1 MIRIRHV
8 FLFALLFTLALGGE
22 MIKEISFPQTLLS
35 LTSKDGYTIVNYGN
49 APEIDAQPG
58 SPSLPV
64 SPVHIV
70 LPPDAEL
77 EGVEVISVEEKRI
90 PGEYLLYPVQ
100 PGRTFSDLKP
110 HPFVPP
116 RDEFYNLSTFYPERI
131 VDFVGTGN
139 KGGFRLCRFLVFP
152 VRYLPARREL
162 YLAEKV
168 KVRIIYNEGRIPPK
182 PISPFKL
189 SLFSSDVSDLV
200 INPEDVAKFAP
211 PVRTTP
217 TFSPNLP
224 PGYYEYV
231 IITPQV
237 YRDSCEPLRYWRQKL
252 GYPARIMTIEEI
264 QQTYPGRDL
273 PEKMRNFIKDADSVW
288 QTVFFF
294 IVRQDAPAQQYRLL
308 RVRYTSNED
317 LPGDIYFSDLDGTWD
332 FNNNNIFGEPADSID
347 GYSDVYVG
355 MMTTESFQEIRTYLN
370 KLFRYEKT
378 PDSTYFKKVLLPVAV
393 SFSMEFNDSIANA
406 VPADWF
412 SCKMYYTGSGISPQ
426 RFTDSINVGYAY
438 TSVIAHGTPR
448 TMELNG
454 SWTGT
459 MARNLTNTNK
469 LNILTAVCCD
479 PGSFDLYNDCL
490 AETITGVAQNGF
502 AAVMMNA
509 RSGWVRVA
517 EYYNYHFFYK
527 FLPRMP
533 IGRHPLCSAYVYVG
547 QALAHSKDQ
556 LRPLWPMTDSSR
568 FRWEA
573 YERNLFGDP
582 AIPMNVDN
590 PHHLNVQFPQAI
602 NIGSNVPVPVTVSY
616 QSNPICSALVCLWM
630 GENVYAKGRT
640 NSSGQLTL
648 YVSPNQ
654 VGSMLITVSA
664 RNYFPFEDSIRIVS
678 TGRYVSYL
686 KHLIDDAPPRGNGDG
701 IPNPGEE
708 LELPTWVKNWG
719 NLSAQNVIGRFF
731 TRDPQAQSSDT
742 LKTFGNIGPQDS
754 AFTGNN
760 GYNLRINTGLGNGY
774 AILCTL
780 ICKDNLDSSW
790 VSRFTITVGTPV
802 FSFQNYLV
810 SDSHCSRPNGR
821 IDPGENPFLQ
831 VAIRNVGL
839 GHGYNCQAKLK
850 AYDTLFIVLDSL
862 ANYGFIPKD
871 SVGVNS
877 SDRFQVFADP
887 RMRPETQVPCTLFIT
902 ADGGYSQKIGFR
914 VGVGVLTITDPIPD
928 GDPAI
933 YYAYDDIDTLYRQ
946 RPVYRWIEL
955 RNRGTQLPI
964 TLDDQTIRIPLP
976 FVFKYYGIRYTD
988 SLSVCS
994 NGWISPIRTTA
1005 TVYTNQPLPDPTPG
1019 NPHAM
1024 ICPNWDDLYPPY
1036 GNRIWYLY
1044 EPDSHRFVIEW
1055 DSVHY
1060 FSPNT
1065 LWDKFE
1071 VIVFDTTVP
1080 TPTGDNRFV
1089 FQYYSANNYTSN
1101 TIGFEDHT
1109 STRGINCVYNGSYH
1123 RAQAPL
1129 VAGRAIAFHTGE
1141 PEVGILEKEISQFNP
1156 LKGNLRV
1163 YPTILRDNTLKIE
1176 YLIAGKEG
1184 KKVTLYDVSGKKV
1197 REITLKSGTQ
1207 TLEMKNLP
1215 SGIYFL
1221 RLKEGKEKSDYKV
1234 LLLK

>member
-1 MIRIRHV
+1 MSKLKPFLLSFILTALV
-8 FLFALLFTLALGGE
+8 FAGE
-22 MIKEISFPQTLLS
+22 IVKEISFPQTLLH
-35 LTSKDGYTIVNYGN
+35 LIPKDGYTVVNYGN

-64 SPVHIV
+64 IPVHIV
-70 LPPDAEL
+70 IPADAEL
-77 EGVEVISVEEKRI
+77 EGVEVLDVEENKI

-116 RDEFYNLSTFYPERI
+116 KEEFYSQQSIYPEKI
-131 VDFVGTGN
+131 LGYIGSGN

-152 VRYLPARREL
+152 VRYLPARKEL
-162 YLAEKV
+162 YLAEKI
-168 KVRIIYNEGRIPPK
+168 KVRVSYNEGRIIPK

-189 SLFSSDVSDLV
+189 TLFSSDVGDLV
-200 INPEDVAKFAP
+200 INPEDVERFAP

-217 TFSPNLP
+217 AFSPNLP

-237 YRDSCEPLRYWRQKL
+237 YRDSCEPLRYWRHKL
-252 GYPARIMTIEEI
+252 GYPARIMTIEDI
-264 QQTYPGRDL
+264 QSTYPGRDL
-273 PEKMRNFIKDADSVW
+273 PEKMRNFVKDADSVW

-370 KLFRYEKT
+370 KLFRYEQN
-378 PDSTYFKKVLLPVAV
+378 PDSTYFEKALLPVAV
-393 SFSMEFNDSIANA
+393 TFSMEFNDSIANA
-406 VPADWF
+406 APADWWC
-412 SCKMYYTGSGISPQ
+412 CKMYMSGGHVQPSPQ
-426 RFTDSINVGYAY
+426 RFTDSINAGYGY

-459 MARNLTNTNK
+459 MACNLTNTNK
-469 LNILTAVCCD
+469 LNVLTAVCCD

-490 AETITGVAQNGF
+490 AETITGIAQNGF

-582 AIPMNVDN
+582 TIPLNVKN
-590 PHHLNVQFPQAI
+590 PHHLTAQFPQTI
-602 NIGSNVPVPVTVSY
+602 NIGSNVPVPVTVTY
-616 QSNPICSALVCLWM
+616 QSNPICSALVCLMM

-640 NSSGQLTL
+640 NGSGQLTL

-654 VGSMLITVSA
+654 VGTMLLTISA
-664 RNYFPFEDSIRIVS
+664 RNYFPYEDSIRVVS
-678 TGRYVSYL
+678 TGRYVC
-686 KHLIDDAPPRGNGDG
+686 HLRHFIDDAPPRGNGDG

-719 NLSAQNVIGRFF
+719 NLTAQNVIGRFF

-742 LKTFGNIGPQDS
+742 IKTFGNIPAGDS
-754 AFTGNN
+754 AFTGSN
-760 GYNLRINTGLGNGY
+760 GYNLRINTGLSNGY

-810 SDSHCSRPNGR
+810 SDSHAQRPNGR
-821 IDPGENPFLQ
+821 IDPGEDAFLR
-831 VAIRNVGL
+831 VAIKNVGL

-850 AYDTLFIVLDSL
+850 AYDTLFFVWDSL

-871 SVGVNS
+871 SVRINNE
-877 SDRFQVFADP
+877 DRFRVYADP
-887 RMRPETQVPCTLFIT
+887 RMRPETQVPCTLFLT
-902 ADGGYSQKIGFR
+902 ADGSYTQKVGFTI
-914 VGVGVLTITDPIPD
+914 GVGALTITDPIPD

-933 YYAYDDIDTLYRQ
+933 YYAYDNIDTFYVQ
-946 RPVYRWIEL
+946 HPTYRWIEL

-964 TLDDQTIRIPLP
+964 TSDDQTIRILLP
-976 FVFKYYGIRYTD
+976 FVFKYYGQRFAE
-988 SLSVCS
+988 SLSVCG
-994 NGWISPIRTTA
+994 NGWIAPGRYTSA
-1005 TVYTNQPLPDPTPG
+1005 VYTNQPLPDPTSS
-1019 NPHAM
+1019 NPHSM
-1024 ICPNWDDLYPPY
+1024 ICVNWDDLYPPY

-1044 EPDSHRFVIEW
+1044 EPDSHRFIIEW

-1065 LWDKFE
+1065 QWDKFE
-1071 VIVFDTTVP
+1071 IIVYDTTVP
-1080 TPTGDNRFV
+1080 TPTGDNKIV
-1089 FQYYSANNYTSN
+1089 FQYYTANNYTSN
-1101 TIGFEDHT
+1101 TVGIENNA
-1109 STRGINCVYNGSYH
+1109 STRGICGLYNGTYH

-1129 VAGRAIAFHTGE
+1129 IPGRAISFETGE
-1141 PEVGILEKEISQFNP
+1141 PQVGILEKEISSFEP
-1156 LKGNLRV
+1156 IKGILKI
-1163 YPTILRDNTLKIE
+1163 YPTVLRGDLKIE
-1176 YLIAGKEG
+1176 YFLSEKEIKKVILYDAVG
-1184 KKVTLYDVSGKKV
+1184 KKVK
-1197 REITLKSGTQ
+1197 EFTLKPGVQ

-1221 RLKEGKEKSDYKV
+1221 RLKEKVKEDYKIII
-1234 LLLK
+1234 LK